1 MFGFDN
7 STKTKRDDSIEF
19 KFIII
24 YDKFTKP
31 MAVSLRNTIGKESSC
46 AIWNKKVY
54 EQNEPKISNKNNLI
68 ILNEDLIE
76 SNLANPNLKPIH
88 FSEGVLIKHENNT
101 IGIYIDPNANLGSF
115 KEKFKI
121 SWKKYLIGILTPI
134 LVVGGIPVAIITT
147 VMMFYNDR
155 KKVKFKLLFDAVN
168 KFKVK
173 TLEDFLNGKNVGQ
186 K

>member
-1 MFGFDN
+1 MLGFDN
-7 STKTKRDDSIEF
+7 SAKTRRDNSIEF

-31 MAVSLRNTIGKESSC
+31 MAVSLRNTIGKERSC

-76 SNLANPNLKPIH
+76 TNLANPNLKPIQ

-101 IGIYIDPNANLGSF
+101 IGLYIDPNADLGDF
-115 KEKFKI
+115 KEKFKM
-121 SWKKYLIGILTPI
+121 SWKKYLMGILAPI
-134 LVVGGIPVAIITT
+134 LLVGGIPGAIIIT

-155 KKVKFKLLFDAVN
+155 KKVKFRLLFDAVN

-173 TLEDFLNGKNVGQ
+173 TLEDYFNGRNEG
-186 K
+186 

>member
-1 MFGFDN
+1 MLGFDN
-7 STKTKRDDSIEF
+7 SAKTRRDNSIEF

-31 MAVSLRNTIGKESSC
+31 MAVSLRNTIGKECSC

-76 SNLANPNLKPIH
+76 TNLANPNLKPIQ

-101 IGIYIDPNANLGSF
+101 IGLYIDPNADLGDF
-115 KEKFKI
+115 KEKFKM
-121 SWKKYLIGILTPI
+121 SWKKYLMGILAPI
-134 LVVGGIPVAIITT
+134 LLVGGIPGAIIIT

-155 KKVKFKLLFDAVN
+155 KKSEIQV
-168 KFKVK
+168 
-173 TLEDFLNGKNVGQ
+173 TI
-186 K
+186 